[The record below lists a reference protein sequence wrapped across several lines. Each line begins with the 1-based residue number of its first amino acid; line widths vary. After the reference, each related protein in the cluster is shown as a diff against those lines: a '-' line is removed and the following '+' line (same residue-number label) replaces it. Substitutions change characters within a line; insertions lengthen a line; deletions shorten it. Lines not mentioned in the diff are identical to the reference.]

1 MPKGQLIILS
11 GPSGV
16 GKSTIVKHITKA
28 HPNLRF
34 SVSMTTREIRP
45 GEVDGVNYHFVSQE
59 EFQAMVDR
67 DEFLEYAGYVE
78 NRYGTPAKPIDEALN
93 MGYDVL
99 LDIEA
104 QGAFQIKAK
113 RPEAV
118 SIFIA
123 APSFEELERR
133 LRDRGDTPPDKI
145 AKRLT
150 TAKWEYTQ
158 APQYDYLVVS
168 ETNQAEKAA
177 DEILAIMKAAHC
189 RTANRLEYIKEE
201 C

>member
-1 MPKGQLIILS
+1 MHKGQLIILS

-16 GKSTIVKHITKA
+16 GKSTIVGHIKEKHPK
-28 HPNLRF
+28 LRF
-34 SVSMTTREIRP
+34 SVSVTTREIRD

-59 EFQAMVDR
+59 KFDAMVKQ

-78 NRYGTPAKPIDEALN
+78 NSYGTPVKPIDEALN
-93 MGYDVL
+93 LGYDVL
-99 LDIEA
+99 LDIEV
-104 QGAFQIKAK
+104 QGALQVKEK

-133 LRDRGDTPPDKI
+133 LYGRGDTPPDKI
-145 AKRLT
+145 AKRLK
-150 TAKWEYTQ
+150 TAKWEYTM
-158 APQYDYLVVS
+158 APQYDYLVLS
-168 ETNQAEKAA
+168 ETNQSEQAA
-177 DEILAIMKAAHC
+177 DEIMAIIKAAHC
-189 RTANRLEYIKEE
+189 RTENRLEYIKEE